1 MLYLVILLF
10 VFLCVIFFWEM
21 RHSLK
26 RSAESDRLIR
36 QYEQDLDNK
45 QLIQDI
51 YAYCTKDWKLRR
63 IMKKHAV
70 SPADI
75 DVIYHKLLR
84 WGNFKKGRRFVP
96 ISSFFYVYTLNY
108 LVTHKTEKAK
118 VLTMRC
124 MNFFHI

>member
-84 WGNFKKGRRFVP
+84 WGNFKKGRRFVLLC
-96 ISSFFYVYTLNY
+96 VYLKLLGY
-108 LVTHKTEKAK
+108 A
-118 VLTMRC
+118 
-124 MNFFHI
+124 